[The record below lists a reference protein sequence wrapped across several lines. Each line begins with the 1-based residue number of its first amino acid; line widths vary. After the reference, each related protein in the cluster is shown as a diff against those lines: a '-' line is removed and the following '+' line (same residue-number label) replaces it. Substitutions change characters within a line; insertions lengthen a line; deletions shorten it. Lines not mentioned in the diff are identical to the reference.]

1 MKKYYEQ
8 LKKIQDFNSLNRLEL
23 VDYIHL
29 QKAEVSNLLAINPE
43 FWVAL
48 DYVIHLTRAVLKKPK
63 IEAEKDFK
71 LIIKPF
77 FDSYNSKIEKIL
89 RKIPEKEFHFL
100 KKDLKSFHHLI
111 CHSINLIDKGLS
123 HFIPSYLFIDSIEK
137 MTVLYPLH
145 ENCCDHGALARQ
157 NYPVLLSRHISESF
171 TPEIKKIINF
181 LIWLQHTLPHAIQED
196 RVYLR
201 GKMISM
207 LEAFIS
213 NEHQFK
219 NEDDYS
225 TKELVIE
232 LREVITVS
240 YIREKMISL
249 LEKLKRPGASVA
261 ISECLEHIASIFI
274 EAKLLQ
280 PEKNSARD
288 MAIATDICENII
300 KGLKKGGD
308 RKSYYENLILARS
321 LKPYFLNVARYM
333 VDTKTDFE
341 LCKLVEICDFL
352 HTVYPSTSV
361 PDELFEVLENCHKA
375 LETERELFCSTNS
388 ITIDEEAKNLFK
400 SKMKQIYAG
409 RI

>member
-8 LKKIQDFNSLNRLEL
+8 LRKIQDFNSLNRLEL
-23 VDYIHL
+23 TDYIHL
-29 QKAEVSNLLAINPE
+29 QKAEVCNLLSITPE
-43 FWVAL
+43 FWVAI

-71 LIIKPF
+71 ATIKPL

-89 RKIPEKEFHFL
+89 RKIPEKEFTFL
-100 KKDLKSFHHLI
+100 KKDLKSFHHII

-137 MTVLYPLH
+137 MTVLYPMH
-145 ENCCDHGALARQ
+145 ENCCDHGTLARN
-157 NYPVLLSRHISESF
+157 NYPALLSRYISESF
-171 TPEIKKIINF
+171 TPEIKRIINF
-181 LIWLQHTLPHAIQED
+181 LIWLQHALPYAIAED
-196 RVYLR
+196 KVYLR
-201 GKMISM
+201 SRMISM
-207 LEAFIS
+207 LEEFVA

-219 NEDDYS
+219 NAGDYS

-232 LREVITVS
+232 LREVITVQ

-249 LEKLKRPGASVA
+249 LEKLKTPGVSML
-261 ISECLEHIASIFI
+261 ISECIEHIASIFI
-274 EAKLLQ
+274 DTKLLQ

-288 MAIATDICENII
+288 MAIATELCENIL
-300 KGLKKGGD
+300 KGLKTGSD
-308 RKSYYENLILARS
+308 RKPYYENLVLARS
-321 LKPYFLNVARYM
+321 LKPYFLKVARYM
-333 VDTKTDFE
+333 VDTRTDFE

-352 HTVYPSTSV
+352 FTIYPSTTV
-361 PDELFEVLENCHKA
+361 PDELLEILENCYKS

-388 ITIDEEAKNLFK
+388 ITIDEEGMNLFK

-409 RI
+409 S